1 MSFSFSN
8 IIRKLTP
15 EPEKNILVIVKEAKL
30 VLGGLFCVYNKF
42 NSKNSILV
50 GTTSEMNNEDKP
62 IVDDA
67 IGHICYEATILG
79 LDKTIIINNLSET
92 EYAISDSAVAKFNLK
107 SYLGVPVRLSNK
119 TVGSLAIVDTVVREF
134 SDEEIDTINSLALLL
149 MLEEEHILTYEGLK
163 SSEYRYHAVFE
174 NANDC
179 IVLLK
184 NNTII
189 DINSKG
195 CQMFGYEHVEIL
207 GKTIANISPS
217 SVEMKENN
225 GYNKEG
231 FLNDALNGRPQN
243 FEWIHKKKDG
253 ATFFSE
259 ISLTKLDGSS
269 DYNILAIIRDVSK
282 WKNYEKELIEATR
295 KADEANKLKTLS
307 LASMSHE
314 LRTPLNSII
323 GFSDLLLDEDTTD
336 EERGQFTKLIQ
347 SAGRSLMQLIGDII
361 DISKIEA
368 GEVTIQKAEFNVN
381 TFLQEVLLTFKHEK
395 ENRGKSNIE
404 LRLILSDQ
412 VNSMKIETDAHR
424 LRQVF
429 SNLLTNSLK
438 FVEEGYIEFGYSGVS
453 PTNIQFF
460 VKDTGVGIG
469 ADKKDIIFD
478 QYGQDKDTYS
488 RNKEG
493 TGLGLAI
500 SKSFVELL
508 GGNIWVDSE
517 LNEGSTFYFTIPI
530 HTKSHNSKEKYF
542 NQIFNIEGVNWSK
555 RTILVVDDVV
565 QNFIYLKGL
574 LQHTK
579 SNIIWVKNGKEA
591 VDICRENK
599 SIDLILMDIKMPIMD
614 GFEASEI
621 IKKENPNIY
630 IIAQTAFS
638 NLEDKQRCLDTLCD
652 GYLKKPINYKELFS
666 VLTSLLGN

>member
-1 MSFSFSN
+1 MNFSFSN
-8 IIRKLTP
+8 IISKLTP
-15 EPEKNILVIVKEAKL
+15 EPDKNILVIVKETKL
-30 VLGGLFCVYNKF
+30 ILGGLFCVYNKID
-42 NSKNSILV
+42 SKNSILY
-50 GTTSEMNNEDKP
+50 GITSEMNNKEKP
-62 IVDDA
+62 IVDYA
-67 IGHICYEATILG
+67 TGHICYEATILG
-79 LDKTIIINNLSET
+79 QDKTIIINDLNGT
-92 EYAISDSAVAKFNLK
+92 EYEISDSAVKKYNLK
-107 SYLGVPVRLSNK
+107 SYLGVPVRLGNK
-119 TVGSLAIVDTVVREF
+119 TIGSLAIVDTVVREF
-134 SDEEIDTINSLALLL
+134 SDEELNTIKSLALLL
-149 MLEEEHILTYEGLK
+149 VLEEEHIQTYKGLK

-179 IVLLK
+179 IVLL
-184 NNTII
+184 NNNSIV
-189 DINSKG
+189 DINNMG
-195 CQMFGYEHVEIL
+195 CQMFDYERTELI
-207 GKTIANISPS
+207 GKTISDISPS
-217 SVEMKENN
+217 FDEMDENI
-225 GYNKEG
+225 GYNKKG
-231 FLNDALNGRPQN
+231 FLSNALKGNPQS

-253 ATFFSE
+253 ANFFSE
-259 ISLTKLDGSS
+259 ISLTKLEGSS
-269 DYNILAIIRDVSK
+269 EYNILAIIRDVSK
-282 WKNYEKELIEATR
+282 RKDYEKKLIEITR
-295 KADEANKLKTLS
+295 KSDEANKQKSLS

-381 TFLQEVLLTFKHEK
+381 SFLQEVLLTFKHEK

-412 VNSMKIETDAHR
+412 INNLKIETDAHR

-429 SNLLTNSLK
+429 SNLLTNSIK

-460 VKDTGVGIG
+460 VKDTGVGISS
-469 ADKKDIIFD
+469 DKKDIIFD

-500 SKSFVELL
+500 SKSFIELL

-530 HTKSHNSKEKYF
+530 NTNSNNSNDKYI
-542 NQIFNIEGVNWSK
+542 NQSFNIGGVNWSK
-555 RTILVVDDVV
+555 YTILIVDDVV

-579 SNIIWVKNGKEA
+579 ANVIWVKNGKEA
-591 VDICRENK
+591 VDICRDNK
-599 SIDLILMDIKMPIMD
+599 SIDLIFMDIRMPVMD

-621 IKKENPNIY
+621 IKKENPSIY

-638 NLEDKQRCLDTLCD
+638 NLEDKKRCLDNLCD